1 MAGDWEQFA
10 KASDALNSLSFFC
23 ADLAQDLQANI
34 TALLTSWTE
43 MPADEAYQ
51 YFDGL
56 SETTKGYASGLA
68 ALRDKY
74 REAAQGVGEFSETI
88 NDVIQDIF
96 DSIFWGAVELAAGGV
111 LVETVVAQAVLSSL
125 AALEC
130 KNVVDGWTQMTNLLM
145 NVQNTVRV
153 IHGSVLDIIGS
164 GGSFEGH
171 PLPVGYDH
179 RESDH
184 DRESA
189 RVLAGPCEGSS
200 SSCALDEAGRE
211 HPQPG
216 GGRTRP

>member
-96 DSIFWGAVELAAGGV
+96 DSIFWGAVELAAAWSTGRNG
-111 LVETVVAQAVLSSL
+111 
-125 AALEC
+125 
-130 KNVVDGWTQMTNLLM
+130 
-145 NVQNTVRV
+145 RR
-153 IHGSVLDIIGS
+153 S
-164 GGSFEGH
+164 GGPFESGRLGVQERGRRLDADDEPADERAEH
-171 PLPVGYDH
+171 GACHSWQRARHH
-179 RESDH
+179 RL
-184 DRESA
+184 RRQFRGA
-189 RVLAGPCEGSS
+189 PPAGGLRP
-200 SSCALDEAGRE
+200 
-211 HPQPG
+211 PG
-216 GGRTRP
+216 VRP